1 VRRTQDHAATGV
13 TPLLEK
19 IGHRIATRHERGQ
32 LQRRI
37 RVAAMIRAVMA
48 RVLQN
53 VAVPHPWR
61 LAAREREI
69 DRLVEGACVDTG
81 DIRDLPVVGVGRVAR
96 ERVEVG
102 QCVGPSG
109 AKCRPAKKRQ
119 AIRSR
124 RAHR

>member
-1 VRRTQDHAATGV
+1 
-13 TPLLEK
+13 
-19 IGHRIATRHERGQ
+19 
-32 LQRRI
+32 
-37 RVAAMIRAVMA
+37 MA

-61 LAAREREI
+61 LAVREREI

-102 QCVGPSG
+102 HCVGPSG